1 MVDGHYVYSAG
12 AGRLRQTI
20 AHLLSGKGTL
30 QSELTKSVGG
40 GLAAQPSSSV
50 VVLRTE
56 HLAAGAM
63 ELMKGFSKG
72 KKSLGLSVIANQVVE
87 LVKTIG
93 DVGLAVSG
101 EDEGIRVVMR
111 EQLQ

>member
-1 MVDGHYVYSAG
+1 
-12 AGRLRQTI
+12 
-20 AHLLSGKGTL
+20 
-30 QSELTKSVGG
+30 LTKSVGG
-40 GLAAQPSSSV
+40 GLAAEPSASV
-50 VVLRTE
+50 IVLRTE
-56 HLAAGAM
+56 QLAAGAM
-63 ELMKGFSKG
+63 DLMNGFTKG

-101 EDEGIRVVMR
+101 EDDGVRVVMR